1 MEIILKKVGRG
12 FLFGLAGGAA
22 VYIISFVIEFFTFL
36 KEYISNTNLSDEVIA
51 GNAANAGVMD
61 SLNNYTPL
69 LPVWS
74 WIVALLVFGA
84 ACFVGVVIGFIIGY
98 LHRAD
103 RENKVNNYNMSVLED
118 GSQRQKI
125 IFAGSIK
132 TMADSLTESCDE
144 NLYYMNELVSA
155 QYISGEVNE
164 AIMTELVKF
173 IEYEQTI
180 KDYIETNAKEGGC

>member
-1 MEIILKKVGRG
+1 MGIILKKAGRG

-22 VYIISFVIEFFTFL
+22 VYIISFVIEFCTFM
-36 KEYISNTNLSDEVIA
+36 KEYITNTNLSDGVMS
-51 GNAANAGVMD
+51 GNAANSGVAY
-61 SLNNYTPL
+61 SLENYSPL

-74 WIVALLVFGA
+74 WTVALIVFGA
-84 ACFVGVVIGFIIGY
+84 TCFVGAVIGFIIGC

-103 RENKVNNYNMSVLED
+103 RENKVNSYNMSVLED

-132 TMADSLTESCDE
+132 TMADSLTDSCDE
-144 NLYYMNELVSA
+144 NLYYMTNLVSA
-155 QYISGEVNE
+155 QYISGETNE

-180 KDYIETNAKEGGC
+180 KDFIETNEKEGGC